1 MARLRKTETVKDI
14 FYYEVELSSEQL
26 ALFKENQISFW
37 EKYADEISE
46 KWEPT
51 SDEAGAPQNDYELLE
66 E

>member
-14 FYYEVELSSEQL
+14 FYYEVELTSEQL
-26 ALFKENQISFW
+26 ALFKENEDAFW

-46 KWEPT
+46 KWEQT
-51 SDEAGAPQNDYELLE
+51 RDEAGSPQTDYELVE

>member
-14 FYYEVELSSEQL
+14 FYYEVELTSEQL
-26 ALFKENQISFW
+26 TLFKENQDAFW

-46 KWEPT
+46 KWEQT
-51 SDEAGAPQNDYELLE
+51 GDEAGSPQNDYELVE